1 MRGADFLLCIAQ
13 VALTFAGF
21 AGLIG
26 AFRPSEDKW
35 IPQEVA
41 GLHFILHHTLMA
53 VVLSLLPF
61 LLLAY
66 ECHEST
72 VWVVMS
78 VLLGGFLFLETSWQ
92 WYEVARL
99 TKAGYP
105 PRRATAL
112 YASLSISF
120 VLVASM
126 LLSLRY
132 GGTEGVYKSGLL
144 WLLITAGIQFLHF
157 VSYFAQTAKVN
168 PVRTTPAQQ
177 IAPPD
182 AP

>member
-1 MRGADFLLCIAQ
+1 LLCIAQ
-13 VALTFAGF
+13 VALTLAGF

-41 GLHFILHHTLMA
+41 GLHFILHHTLAA

-61 LLLAY
+61 LLLAF
-66 ECHEST
+66 ECPEST

-78 VLLGGFLFLETSWQ
+78 VVLGGFLFIETCWQ
-92 WYEVARL
+92 WSEAARL
-99 TKAGYP
+99 TKAGHA
-105 PRRATAL
+105 PRRPKAL

-120 VLVASM
+120 VLVVSM

-132 GGTEGVYKSGLL
+132 GGVEGVYKSGLL

-157 VSYFAQTAKVN
+157 VSYFAQTAEVK
-168 PVRTTPAQQ
+168 PVRRVPAQQ
-177 IAPPD
+177 VAPADPPQ
-182 AP
+182 AAGR